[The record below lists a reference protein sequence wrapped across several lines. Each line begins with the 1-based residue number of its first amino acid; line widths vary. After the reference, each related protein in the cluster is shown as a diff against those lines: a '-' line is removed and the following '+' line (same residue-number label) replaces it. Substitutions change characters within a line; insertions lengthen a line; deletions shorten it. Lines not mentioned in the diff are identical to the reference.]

1 MDKSIVEYVGSN
13 DTATKCGYCK
23 KLNTSYTQGVWGYKM
38 ACQDFQVLVDRGF
51 QRSGNYVYRP
61 VMKKTCCP
69 QYVIRMDVRDFKL
82 SKSQKSVIKKFKRY
96 LTDGLQ
102 NSTTEETSV
111 DPPLSKSASSE
122 KKVKKEVRPGAGP
135 DPSKPVCKKAKVLRQ
150 ERKKKKQQAAKELQ
164 AAKES
169 APELLDIPGDKEQ
182 EKLSVEPEGSK
193 FRQELKEILA
203 FTNEESNAHTFKT
216 RLVPVQRGN
225 PEFDSTYEESY
236 SVFKQFQLGVH
247 KEAEADCQQRHFKDF
262 LIDSPLGPVSHSGTI
277 KYGTFHY
284 QYIIDDKI
292 FAVGVLDIIPKGIV
306 CEYLYYNPTFRF
318 IAPGVLSALL
328 EISLTQQYFL
338 QDEAIQYYYMG
349 YYVQSCPK
357 MNYKSR
363 YSASALLC
371 TETYTYVDLEKCVPV
386 LKASPY
392 ARLADAEVQDA
403 DNTCTEEELG
413 EVMLLTRGAGLLK
426 YGQFKQLT
434 GANAD
439 EAVRG
444 YVALVGKELT
454 RRMNAH
460 IGATEAHMYPNEDDM
475 PSDEDN
481 IPPEEDNALH

>member
-1 MDKSIVEYVGSN
+1 MDGSIVEYVGST

-38 ACQDFQVLVDRGF
+38 TCKDFQVLVDRGF

-69 QYVIRMDVRDFKL
+69 QYVIRMDVRDFEL
-82 SKSQKSVIKKFKRY
+82 SKSQKSVIRKFKRY
-96 LTDGLQ
+96 LTEGLQ
-102 NSTTEETSV
+102 SSITEKNSVS
-111 DPPLSKSASSE
+111 PLSQDASSGE
-122 KKVKKEVRPGAGP
+122 ASIKKKPKKEVRPGAGP

-150 ERKKKKQQAAKELQ
+150 ERRMMKLQ

-169 APELLDIPGDKEQ
+169 SAELPDSAEKKEQ
-182 EKLSVEPEGSK
+182 EKLPSEEAEGSK
-193 FRQELKEILA
+193 FRQELEELLA
-203 FTNEESNAHTFKT
+203 FTNKEGNAHTFQT

-225 PEFDSTYEESY
+225 PEFDSTYEESFN
-236 SVFKQFQLGVH
+236 VFQQFQLGVH
-247 KEAEADCQQRHFKDF
+247 KEAEADCQKRHFKDF
-262 LIDSPLGPVSHSGTI
+262 LIDSPLVPVSHSETI

-338 QDEAIQYYYMG
+338 KDENMKYYYMG

-371 TETYTYVDLEKCVPV
+371 TETYTYVDLEKCISV

-392 ARLADAEVQDA
+392 ARLADPEVQDA
-403 DNTCTEEELG
+403 DDTCTEEELG
-413 EVMLLTRGAGLLK
+413 EVMLLTRGAGVMK
-426 YGQFKQLT
+426 YGQFKRLT
-434 GANAD
+434 GTNAD

-444 YVALVGKELT
+444 YVALVGKELPQS
-454 RRMNAH
+454 MNAH
-460 IGATEAHMYPNEDDM
+460 IGATEANMYNDEDEDD
-475 PSDEDN
+475 
-481 IPPEEDNALH
+481 IPPEEDDLH